1 MLNGSSGPYTFYERG
16 DSKRMYKIISA
27 RNLTADLYEFQIEA
41 PHITRHGQ
49 AGQFIML
56 RVDELGERVP
66 LTIADIDKEK
76 GLLTIV
82 FMAVGY
88 STNKLCRKKSGD
100 DIADIVGPL
109 GMPTETD
116 RNFGTVVVVAGG
128 YGAAPAYLIAKA
140 YKETGN
146 KVYMIMGA
154 RNKDLLFWQDRMEK
168 ATDGFFVT
176 TDDGSCGQKGLV
188 TDKLEELMNQEKIDH
203 VMAIG
208 PIPMMRAVSNLTKAP
223 GIYTVVSLNP
233 IMVDGT
239 GMCGGCRVSVGGE
252 IKFAC
257 VDGPDFDA
265 HKVDFDEL
273 IARNKI
279 YDEGKCLMQ
288 AKAELLEAE
297 QQK

>member
-1 MLNGSSGPYTFYERG
+1 
-16 DSKRMYKIISA
+16 MYKITKA
-27 RNLTADLYEFQIEA
+27 QNLTGDLYEFQIEA
-41 PHITRHGQ
+41 PHITRHGK

-56 RVDELGERVP
+56 RVDELGERIP

-88 STNKLCRKKSGD
+88 STNKLSKKLMGET
-100 DIADIVGPL
+100 IADIVGPL
-109 GMPTETD
+109 GMPTETEK
-116 RNFGTVVVVAGG
+116 NYGTVAVVAGG

-140 YKETGN
+140 YKEAGN

-154 RNKDLLFWQDRMEK
+154 RNKDLLFWLDKMET

-176 TDDGSCGQKGLV
+176 TDDGSYGTQGLV
-188 TDKLEELMNQEKIDH
+188 TDKLKEILNTETVDH

-208 PIPMMRAVSNLTKAP
+208 PIPMMRAVANFTKAL

-239 GMCGGCRVSVGGE
+239 GMCGGCRVSIDGE

-257 VDGPDFDA
+257 VDGPDFDG
-265 HKVDFDEL
+265 HLVDFDEL

-279 YDEGKCLMQ
+279 YDEQKCLMQ
-288 AKAELLEAE
+288 AKADVLEEE
-297 QQK
+297 QKSK